1 MRTCPRSRMRVG
13 GVFFACSKT
22 CSEMSSVNPTRA
34 PVSPSQ
40 PHQCPSQPQ
49 STPPGPQSAPVSPS
63 HLRCSAHLSSAA
75 RQGGSGGGRT
85 RVLLRRA
92 GWTGAGCTDV
102 TNRFFSSLCSLLLLD
117 MQAPIW
123 MVETFDVQSGQCLR
137 LSDMAALG
145 FRASTTKRTGSFL
158 RRYRPGITVGIFEYG
173 RGDWG
178 G

>member
-1 MRTCPRSRMRVG
+1 MAEYLVYFLRRSQLAAHHLQRWLCLLNRDATEIWLLG
-13 GVFFACSKT
+13 
-22 CSEMSSVNPTRA
+22 
-34 PVSPSQ
+34 SP
-40 PHQCPSQPQ
+40 
-49 STPPGPQSAPVSPS
+49 
-63 HLRCSAHLSSAA
+63 SSAA
-75 RQGGSGGGRT
+75 RQDGGDGGRA

-92 GWTGAGCTDV
+92 GWTVVGCADF

-123 MVETFDVQSGQCLR
+123 MVETFYVQSGQCLR

-158 RRYRPGITVGIFEYG
+158 RRYRPGITVGIFDYG